1 MTLAYEL
8 HDIPTLAALLQREAA
23 DPAQSLPLD
32 VNVPPRLLERAL
44 FEPLRSA
51 ALRPGKEF
59 RGRLT
64 DIAWELAGGKG
75 RAPVELAGCVEALHL
90 GSLIVD
96 DIEDNSP
103 RRRGAPSL
111 HQIAGVPLALNA
123 GNFLYF
129 FPSVLLARLDLQ
141 RDVVLSLKNAMDRAV
156 LHCHYGQAL
165 DLSVRVTELR
175 RRELSNVVL
184 SVTRL
189 KTGSLMLLAAEVG
202 ALAAGGS
209 EERVACLAKIG
220 CELGIA
226 LQMLDDLTGITC
238 VRRCHKGHEDLLEAR
253 PSWVWA
259 WLAELEDDIGYLR
272 LRALEE
278 QVVARELHPEIVAEE
293 LRVRV
298 AELGRCAV
306 RERLRGVVAELGR
319 VFPAGPAVDA
329 LRDEIERLE
338 RYDG

>member
-8 HDIPTLAALLQREAA
+8 DDIPTLASLLQREAQEPMA
-23 DPAQSLPLD
+23 SLPSD
-32 VNVPPRLLERAL
+32 VSLPPLLLERAL
-44 FEPLRSA
+44 FEPLKGA

-64 DIAWELAGGKG
+64 DIAWELSGGRG

-111 HQIAGVPLALNA
+111 HQVAGVPLALNA

-129 FPSVLLARLDLQ
+129 FPSVLLARLTLDRNIELA
-141 RDVVLSLKNAMDRAV
+141 LKNAMDRAI

-175 RRELSNVVL
+175 RREIPNVVL

-189 KTGSLMLLAAEVG
+189 KTGSLMQLAAEIG
-202 ALAAGGS
+202 AIAAGGDD
-209 EERVACLAKIG
+209 ERVNRLSALG
-220 CELGIA
+220 RELGIA

-259 WLAELEDDIGYLR
+259 WLAESDDDIGYLR

-278 QVVARELHPEIVAEE
+278 QVVQRELHPEVVAEE
-293 LRVRV
+293 LRTHI
-298 AELGRCAV
+298 AEHGRRAV
-306 RERLRGVVAELGR
+306 RTRLRAALGELERNFEEGQAVA
-319 VFPAGPAVDA
+319 A

>member
-8 HDIPTLAALLQREAA
+8 QNIPTLAALLQREAQEPMA
-23 DPAQSLPLD
+23 SLPAD
-32 VNVPPRLLERAL
+32 VNLPSRLLERAL
-44 FEPLRSA
+44 FEPLKGA

-75 RAPVELAGCVEALHL
+75 GAPVELAGCVEALHL

-111 HQIAGVPLALNA
+111 HHVAGVPLALNA

-129 FPSVLLARLDLQ
+129 FPSVLLARLRLE
-141 RDVVLSLKNAMDRAV
+141 RDVELSLKNAMDRAI

-175 RRELSNVVL
+175 RREIPNVVL

-189 KTGSLMLLAAEVG
+189 KTGSLMQLAAEIG
-202 ALAAGGS
+202 AIAARGDEGQV
-209 EERVACLAKIG
+209 ECLAKLG
-220 CELGIA
+220 RELGIA

-259 WLAELEDDIGYLR
+259 WLAESEDDIGYLR

-278 QVVARELHPEIVAEE
+278 QVVHRELHPEVVAAELRGHVAEH
-293 LRVRV
+293 
-298 AELGRCAV
+298 GFSAV
-306 RERLRGVVAELGR
+306 RARLRGARAELESAFPEGR
-319 VFPAGPAVDA
+319 AVAA
-329 LRDEIERLE
+329 LREEIERLE

>member
-8 HDIPTLAALLQREAA
+8 QDIPALAALLSREAQ
-23 DPAQSLPLD
+23 DPAASLPAGVSL
-32 VNVPPRLLERAL
+32 PPRLLERAL
-44 FEPLRSA
+44 FEPLWGV

-75 RAPVELAGCVEALHL
+75 RAPLELAGCVEALHL
-90 GSLIVD
+90 GSLIID
-96 DIEDNSP
+96 DIEDDSP

-111 HQIAGVPLALNA
+111 HKLTGVPLALNA

-129 FPSVLLARLDLQ
+129 FPSLLLARLQLD
-141 RDVVLSLKNAMDRAV
+141 RDVELSLRNAMDRAI

-165 DLSVRVTELR
+165 DLSLRVTDLR
-175 RRELSNVVL
+175 RREIPNVAL

-189 KTGSLMLLAAEVG
+189 KTGSLLQLAAEIG
-202 ALAAGGS
+202 AIAARGE
-209 EERVACLAKIG
+209 EERVSRLAKLG

-226 LQMLDDLTGITC
+226 LQMLDDLTGITS

-259 WLAELEDDIGYLR
+259 WLAESKDDIGYLR
-272 LRALEE
+272 VRALEE
-278 QVVARELHPEIVAEE
+278 QVVARELHPEVVAEE
-293 LRVRV
+293 LREHI
-298 AELGRCAV
+298 AEHGFRAV
-306 RERLRGVVAELGR
+306 RARLREARSELERG
-319 VFPAGPAVDA
+319 FPEGPAVAA
-329 LRDEIERLE
+329 LSDEIERLE